1 MTPKEIIETI
11 CRENNLTQR
20 ELSNL
25 LGIKEQYL
33 YDAKYGKVKK
43 LSKKVISQITRLFPK
58 YNTTWLMTGMGDVVV
73 TNPSAPI
80 FTNSGNNVQNEQN
93 VISKEIIEMLKA
105 KDAQIDRAMAQTDKL
120 IINLEKSINSIEA
133 LVQHITQEDK

>member
-58 YNTTWLMTGMGDVVV
+58 YNTTWLMTGMGDINV
-73 TNPSAPI
+73 TNPSAPV
-80 FTNSGNNVQNEQN
+80 FNNHGDNVQNEQN
-93 VISKEIIEMLKA
+93 VISKDMIELIKSSM
-105 KDAQIDRAMAQTDKL
+105 AQTDRAMAQTDKVIAIL
-120 IINLEKSINSIEA
+120 QSAVESLKK
-133 LVQHITQEDK
+133 Q

>member
-73 TNPSAPI
+73 TNPSAPV
-80 FTNSGNNVQNEQN
+80 FNNHGDNVQNEQN
-93 VISKEIIEMLKA
+93 VINKDFIELIKSTI
-105 KDAQIDRAMAQTDKL
+105 AQTDRAMNQTDKMIAIAEKAMDSL
-120 IINLEKSINSIEA
+120 QSALEQLK
-133 LVQHITQEDK
+133 K

>member
-11 CRENNLTQR
+11 CKENNLTQR

-58 YNTTWLMTGMGDVVV
+58 YNTTWLMTGMGDITV
-73 TNPSAPI
+73 THPSAPV
-80 FTNSGNNVQNEQN
+80 FNNHGDNVQNEQN
-93 VISKEIIEMLKA
+93 VISKDFIELIKSTI
-105 KDAQIDRAMAQTDKL
+105 AQTDRAMNQTDKM
-120 IINLEKSINSIEA
+120 IAIAEKAMDSLQAA
-133 LVQHITQEDK
+133 LDQLKKQ

>member
-58 YNTTWLMTGMGDVVV
+58 YNTTWLMTGMGDITV
-73 TNPSAPI
+73 THPSAPV
-80 FTNSGNNVQNEQN
+80 FNNHGDNVQNEQN
-93 VISKEIIEMLKA
+93 VISKDFIELIKSTI
-105 KDAQIDRAMAQTDKL
+105 AQTDRAMNQTDKM
-120 IINLEKSINSIEA
+120 IAIAEKAMDSLQAA
-133 LVQHITQEDK
+133 LDQLKKQ

>member
-11 CRENNLTQR
+11 CKENNLTQR

-58 YNTTWLMTGMGDVVV
+58 YNTTWLMTGMGDVTV
-73 TNPSAPI
+73 TNPSAPV
-80 FTNSGNNVQNEQN
+80 FNNHGDNVQNEQN
-93 VISKEIIEMLKA
+93 VISKDFIELIKSTI
-105 KDAQIDRAMAQTDKL
+105 AQTDRAMNQTDKMIAIAEKAMDSL
-120 IINLEKSINSIEA
+120 QSALEQLKK
-133 LVQHITQEDK
+133 Q

>member
-58 YNTTWLMTGMGDVVV
+58 YNTTWLMTGMGDVTV
-73 TNPSAPI
+73 TNPCAPV
-80 FTNSGNNVQNEQN
+80 FNNHGDNVQNEQN
-93 VISKEIIEMLKA
+93 VISKDFIELIKSTI
-105 KDAQIDRAMAQTDKL
+105 AQTDRAMNQTDKM
-120 IINLEKSINSIEA
+120 IAIAEKAVDSLQAA
-133 LVQHITQEDK
+133 LDQLKKQ

>member
-58 YNTTWLMTGMGDVVV
+58 YNTTWLMTGMGDIVV
-73 TNPSAPI
+73 TNPSAPV
-80 FTNSGNNVQNEQN
+80 FNNHGDNVQNEQN
-93 VISKEIIEMLKA
+93 VINKDFIELIKSTI
-105 KDAQIDRAMAQTDKL
+105 AQTDRAMNQTDKM
-120 IINLEKSINSIEA
+120 IAIAEKAMDSLQSA
-133 LVQHITQEDK
+133 LDQLKK

>member
-11 CRENNLTQR
+11 CKENNLTQR

-58 YNTTWLMTGMGDVVV
+58 YNTTWLMTGMGDIVV
-73 TNPSAPI
+73 TNPSAPV
-80 FTNSGNNVQNEQN
+80 FNNHGDNVQNEQN
-93 VISKEIIEMLKA
+93 VISKDFIELIKSTI
-105 KDAQIDRAMAQTDKL
+105 AQTDRAMNQTDKM
-120 IINLEKSINSIEA
+120 IAIAEKAMDSLQAA
-133 LVQHITQEDK
+133 LDQLKKQ